1 MAPHP
6 SRYEVGCCH
15 LFLLGEG
22 RAWRQAPAWQNAAMA
37 EEMTEVSRN
46 LATEARELAEMV
58 GRFEV
63 SREAARDW
71 RMAG

>member
-1 MAPHP
+1 
-6 SRYEVGCCH
+6 
-15 LFLLGEG
+15 
-22 RAWRQAPAWQNAAMA
+22 MA

-46 LATEARELAEMV
+46 LASKARELAEMV

-63 SREAARDW
+63 PGQAQNEW

>member
-1 MAPHP
+1 
-6 SRYEVGCCH
+6 
-15 LFLLGEG
+15 
-22 RAWRQAPAWQNAAMA
+22 MA